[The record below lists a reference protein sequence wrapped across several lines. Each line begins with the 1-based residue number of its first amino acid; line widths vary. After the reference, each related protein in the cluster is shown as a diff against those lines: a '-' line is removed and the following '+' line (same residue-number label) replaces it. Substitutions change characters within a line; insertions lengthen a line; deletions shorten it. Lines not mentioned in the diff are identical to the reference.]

1 MKKIVAFL
9 IIVGILFISSGQTYE
24 QQSLIP
30 TLKTWLPNQPMYSL
44 LDKLQ
49 IPYWGRIISIE
60 ERGYYHF
67 VEFLLRKSAHFLIF
81 GCLSIVIYW
90 MLSKRVRRM
99 PRFFLSLIFTA
110 IVAALDEYHQSLTGG
125 RTPTMQDVFL
135 DVSGAFTFLIL
146 AQIIMMIKGKWKKHR
161 MITP

>member
-1 MKKIVAFL
+1 MKKLVAFL
-9 IIVGILFISSGQTYE
+9 IIIGVLFVSSGQTYE

-30 TLKTWLPNQPMYSL
+30 SLKKWLPNQPMYSL

-81 GCLSIVIYW
+81 GCLAVVIYW
-90 MLSKRVRRM
+90 MLSKKATGVL
-99 PRFFLSLIFTA
+99 RFFLSLLFTA
-110 IVAALDEYHQSLTGG
+110 ILACIDEYHQSLTGG

-135 DVSGAFTFLIL
+135 DVSGAFTFLLVVQIFIL
-146 AQIIMMIKGKWKKHR
+146 IKSKWKKHR
-161 MITP
+161 T